1 MQLHLLGTGCPAVD
15 TSRYGPAS
23 LIRAKNGA
31 RVLVDCGSGVTQ
43 RLLSAGTPGSDI
55 DLLLLTHLHSDHVVD
70 LFQFIISSWHQGRS
84 RGHQIVGPAGTQ
96 EFVGNLLEV
105 WRKELEGRV
114 RHERRP
120 SVDGLD
126 VEITEIGHGACM
138 DIGDMSIEAFEVDH
152 RPMAPAFGFSFKEGD
167 EHLVLSG
174 DTGPC
179 DTLIEAARD
188 CDVLV
193 HDVLLKHEMAPREGV
208 RSQETIDQVA
218 SYHATAD
225 QVGDI
230 ATRANAGCLILT
242 HFVPPRFDADRLMQM
257 VGKDYK
263 GTILIGEDLL
273 RVEVS
278 DPGAAAIHRE
288 DRPPN

>member
-1 MQLHLLGTGCPAVD
+1 MELHLLGTGCPAVD

-23 LIRAKNGA
+23 LICANNGA

-43 RLLSAGTPGSDI
+43 RLLSAGTPGSKI

-70 LFQFIISSWHQGRS
+70 IFQFVISSWHQGRAH
-84 RGHQIVGPAGTQ
+84 GHQIVGPAGTQ

-105 WRKELEGRV
+105 WRPELEGRV

-120 SVDGLD
+120 SVEGLD
-126 VEITEIGHGACM
+126 VEITEIGHGASM
-138 DIGDMSIEAFEVDH
+138 DIGDMTIDAFEVDH
-152 RPMAPAFGFSFKEGD
+152 RPMAPAFGYSFKEGD

-179 DTLIEAARD
+179 DTLIEAAMG

-193 HDVLLKHEMAPREGV
+193 HDVLLKHEMEPSEGV
-208 RSQETIDQVA
+208 RTQETIDQVA

-225 QVGDI
+225 QVGGI
-230 ATRANAGCLILT
+230 ATKAQAGCLILT
-242 HFVPPRFDADRLMQM
+242 HFVPPRFDADRLIEM
-257 VGKDYK
+257 VKKDYD
-263 GTILIGEDLL
+263 GPVICGEDLL
-273 RVEVS
+273 RVDIS
-278 DPGAAAIHRE
+278 DPTSAAISRI
-288 DRPPN
+288 DDQAN